1 VLPRGADHRFLWS
14 VGQGLRP
21 AEFHEKQW
29 QAEAKVFDRCC
40 VSGLCI
46 FNDLSWFFDPA
57 SAAQQPTPNPST
69 TRLGYGDAAQYYTP
83 HSSSQPAKICPAAR
97 GADHRF
103 LWSVGMGL
111 RPVEFDEKQAG
122 WQNG

>member
-1 VLPRGADHRFLWS
+1 LWS

-29 QAEAKVFDRCC
+29 QAEAKVFDRSC

-69 TRLGYGDAAQYYTP
+69 TRLGCGDAAQVGQAIAFCGLPSLRQTP
-83 HSSSQPAKICPAAR
+83 TTKSDRLRHESLDSS
-97 GADHRF
+97 
-103 LWSVGMGL
+103 L
-111 RPVEFDEKQAG
+111 
-122 WQNG
+122 